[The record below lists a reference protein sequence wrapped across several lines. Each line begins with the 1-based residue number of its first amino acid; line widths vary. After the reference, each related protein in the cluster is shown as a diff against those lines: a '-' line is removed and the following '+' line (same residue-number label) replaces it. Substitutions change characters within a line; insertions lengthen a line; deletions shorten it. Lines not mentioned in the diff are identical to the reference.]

1 MSWWT
6 FAMMMTVFDKH
17 LEDLDIAEGRDTPP
31 MTSGSAGV
39 QISQHCHAKRQK
51 CTGVA
56 THARGTFILRHIIV
70 FLHDHSEGQTIK
82 I

>member
-17 LEDLDIAEGRDTPP
+17 LEDLDRAEGRDTPP

-39 QISQHCHAKRQK
+39 QISQYCHAKRK
-51 CTGVA
+51 ICTGVA
-56 THARGTFILRHIIV
+56 THTFLRHIIV
-70 FLHDHSEGQTIK
+70 FLHDHNEGQTIK